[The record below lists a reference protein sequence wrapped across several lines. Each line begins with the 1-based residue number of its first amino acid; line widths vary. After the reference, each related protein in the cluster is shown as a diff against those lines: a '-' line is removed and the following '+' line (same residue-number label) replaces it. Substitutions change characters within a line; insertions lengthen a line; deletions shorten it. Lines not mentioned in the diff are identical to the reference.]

1 MKFGVYNAILH
12 DRSLPEALSAVKDL
26 GLEGIELN
34 TGGFL
39 PPVHIPNIDEILESD
54 AARDDFLGIFEEAG
68 VELLGL
74 NCNGNPLHPNAK
86 IRGPQ
91 SADVIRSIKLAR
103 RLNQNRVVTMSGCPG
118 DNEHSTYLNWIVNA
132 WSSAALDVLDWQ
144 FEVAAKFWKEA
155 NALAADLDVKV
166 ALELHPQNLVF
177 NVPSTYRF
185 IEEVGATHV
194 GVELDASHLYWQQM
208 DPAAVVRELGGL
220 VYHAAAKDIRVN
232 KKNAELVGVLDNSF
246 IRTTENRTNMGDQE
260 FVNAWPANSAW
271 DFVAVGKG
279 HDSDHWAEFLTA
291 LYEVDPNM
299 IVNIEHEDT
308 SMGRIEG
315 LEFATKVLYEGAD
328 KAGIMHKEIESFGQ
342 GSSVTAREL
351 PGSTTLVKSK

>member
-12 DRSLPEALSAVKDL
+12 DRSLPEALKVVKDL

-39 PPVHIPNIDEILESD
+39 APVHVPNIQEILESD
-54 AARDDFLGIFEEAG
+54 TARDDFLGVFETAG

-74 NCNGNPLHPNAK
+74 NCNGNPLHPNPK

-91 SADVIRSIKLAR
+91 SADVLTAIKLAR

-118 DNEHSTYLNWIVNA
+118 DNDSATYLNWIVNA
-132 WSSAALDVLDWQ
+132 WSSGALDVLEYQWG
-144 FEVAAKFWKEA
+144 VATKFWKDA

-177 NVPSTYRF
+177 NVPTIHELVERTKSTH
-185 IEEVGATHV
+185 I
-194 GVELDASHLYWQQM
+194 GVELDASHLFWQQM
-208 DPAAVVRELGGL
+208 DPAAVVRELGSL
-220 VYHAAAKDIRVN
+220 VIHAAAKDVRIN
-232 KKNAELVGVLDNSF
+232 PKNAQLVGVLDNSF
-246 IRTTENRTNMGDQE
+246 RRMTADENRTNMGDQE
-260 FVNAWPANSAW
+260 YVNEWPKNSAW

-279 HDSDHWAEFLTA
+279 HGTEVWADFLTA

-308 SMGRIEG
+308 SMGRVEG
-315 LEFATKVLYEGAD
+315 LEFATNVLYEAAD
-328 KAGIMHKEIESFGQ
+328 KAGIKHN
-342 GSSVTAREL
+342 
-351 PGSTTLVKSK
+351 

>member
-12 DRSLPEALSAVKDL
+12 DRSLPAALKAVKEL

-39 PPVHIPNIDEILESD
+39 APVHIPNQQQILESD
-54 AARDDFLGIFEEAG
+54 TARDDFLGIFEEAG
-68 VELLGL
+68 LELLGL
-74 NCNGNPLHPNAK
+74 NCNGNPLHPNPK

-91 SADVIRSIKLAR
+91 SEDVLRSIKLAR

-118 DNEHSTYLNWIVNA
+118 DNDSATYLNWIVNA
-132 WSSAALDVLDWQ
+132 WSSAALDTLDYQWGI
-144 FEVAAKFWKEA
+144 ATKFWKEA

-177 NVPSTYRF
+177 NVPTTYELVERTK
-185 IEEVGATHV
+185 ATHI
-194 GVELDASHLYWQQM
+194 GVELDASHLFWQQM
-208 DPAAVVRELGGL
+208 DPAAVVRELGSL
-220 VYHAAAKDIRVN
+220 IFHAAAKDVRIN
-232 KKNAELVGVLDNSF
+232 SENAKLVGVLDNSF
-246 IRTTENRTNMGDQE
+246 RRMTADENRTNMGDQE
-260 FVNAWPANSAW
+260 YVNEWPKNSAW

-279 HDSDHWAEFLTA
+279 HGVDTWAEFLTA

-315 LEFATKVLYEGAD
+315 LEFATKVLYEAAD
-328 KAGIMHKEIESFGQ
+328 QAGIVRNTSFGQ
-342 GSSVTAREL
+342 REL
-351 PGSTTLVKSK
+351 KTA

>member
-12 DRSLPEALSAVKDL
+12 DRTLTEALKAVKAL

-39 PPVHIPNIDEILESD
+39 PPVHIPNHKEIMESD
-54 AARDDFLGIFEEAG
+54 TARDEYLGIFEEHG
-68 VELLGL
+68 LELLGL
-74 NCNGNPLHPNAK
+74 NCNGNPLHPNPK

-91 SADVIRSIKLAR
+91 SQDVLNSIKLAR

-118 DNEHSTYLNWIVNA
+118 DNDHATYLNWIVNG
-132 WSSAALDVLDWQ
+132 WSSAALDVLDYQ
-144 FEVAAKFWKEA
+144 FGVAAKFWKEA

-185 IEEVGATHV
+185 IEEVKATHV

-220 VYHAAAKDIRVN
+220 VYHAAAKDVRIN
-232 KKNAELVGVLDNSF
+232 SENAKLVGVLDNSF
-246 IRTTENRTNMGDQE
+246 VRTTENRTNLGDQE
-260 FVNAWPANSAW
+260 FVNAWPKDSAW

-279 HDSDHWAEFLTA
+279 HDSNHWAEFLTA
-291 LYEVDPNM
+291 LNDVDPNM

-328 KAGIMHKEIESFGQ
+328 KAGIKHN
-342 GSSVTAREL
+342 
-351 PGSTTLVKSK
+351 

>member
-12 DRSLPEALSAVKDL
+12 DRSLPEALKAVQEL

-39 PPVHIPNIDEILESD
+39 APVHIPNHKEIMESD
-54 AARDDFLGIFEEAG
+54 TARDDFLGLFEEHG
-68 VELLGL
+68 LELLGL
-74 NCNGNPLHPNAK
+74 NCNGNPLHPNPN

-91 SADVIRSIKLAR
+91 SQDVLNSIKLAR

-118 DNEHSTYLNWIVNA
+118 DNDHATYLNWIVNA
-132 WSSAALDVLDWQ
+132 WSSAALDVLDYQ
-144 FEVAAKFWKEA
+144 FGVAKKFWKEA

-166 ALELHPQNLVF
+166 ALELHPQNIVF

-185 IEEVGATHV
+185 VEEVGATHI

-208 DPAAVVRELGGL
+208 DPAAVVRELGTL
-220 VYHAAAKDIRVN
+220 VYHAAAKDVRIN
-232 KKNAELVGVLDNSF
+232 SENAKLVGVLDNSF
-246 IRTTENRTNMGDQE
+246 RKMTPDEKRTNMGDKE
-260 FVNAWPANSAW
+260 FVNEWPKNSAW

-328 KAGIMHKEIESFGQ
+328 KAGIAHKETNRFRAEG
-342 GSSVTAREL
+342 TLLHREL
-351 PGSTTLVKSK
+351 LKPQLQ